1 MEKTSIPQTESLFCQ
16 SCGMPVA
23 IAELQGSDKEGHKTE
38 EYCIYCYENGEF
50 KQPDI
55 TLQEMTDLCAGYLV
69 EEGMDE
75 AAARQML
82 GASLPLLKRWNTG
95 TAVN

>member
-1 MEKTSIPQTESLFCQ
+1 MEMKPMEHSEALFCQ

-23 IAELQGSDKEGHKTE
+23 EAQLQGTDKTGSKTD
-38 EYCIYCYENGEF
+38 EYCVYCYENGEF

-55 TLQEMTDLCAGYLV
+55 TLAEMTDLCTGYLV

-75 AAARQML
+75 AEARRML
-82 GASLPLLKRWNTG
+82 GASLPLLKRWS
-95 TAVN
+95 AASKVH

>member
-1 MEKTSIPQTESLFCQ
+1 
-16 SCGMPVA
+16 MPVA
-23 IAELQGSDKEGHKTE
+23 ETELQGSDKDGHKTE

-82 GASLPLLKRWNTG
+82 GGSLPLLKRWNTG

>member
-1 MEKTSIPQTESLFCQ
+1 MEKTSTRQTEGLFCQ

-23 IAELQGSDKEGHKTE
+23 EVELQGSDKEGHQTE
-38 EYCIYCYENGEF
+38 EYCIYRYENGEF

-75 AAARQML
+75 AVARQML
-82 GASLPLLKRWNTG
+82 GGSLPLLKRWKTG